1 MKLSD
6 YIVTFLQK
14 KGIRHFFGYQGTMI
28 AHLVDS
34 IERNPET
41 ENHSSYNEQ
50 GAAFAACG
58 YAQAKEECAC
68 AYATSGPG
76 AINLLSGVADAYYDS
91 LPVIFLTGQLNTY
104 EYSGIKGLRQQ
115 GFQETDIVAMAK
127 PITKY
132 AVQIR
137 NPEDIVEE
145 LNKAYHI
152 ATTGRRGPVLIDLPM
167 NIQRSE
173 VENPVYDMTFE
184 DKHTDAAAAQQAADT
199 ILEALE
205 QAKEPTIPELLSRY
219 LDKRSEE
226 RTGWT
231 SKGKLKGT
239 VGDFNKVMEA
249 LDFLQQKEISTVE
262 SLDAYLDEAS
272 AQAVSI
278 REEIRPMEKRVKE
291 IDRLLFH
298 IGNFEA
304 NKPVHAKYA
313 AIRWKKPKEKYAA
326 DHKEELDA
334 YNAALRY
341 FKVHLDGAKY
351 STKKLA
357 GEQAQLSENIA
368 SKTEALT
375 AVQEDVKILRDV
387 RHWLNQVLPSEQYR
401 QTAEPGKK
409 PSIQQAVKGREQR
422 IREEQAEKHQQP
434 RRQNAASRQ
443 QGRHTAQIS

>member
-184 DKHTDAAAAQQAADT
+184 DKHTDVVAAQQAADT

-249 LDFLQQKEISTVE
+249 LDFLRQKEISTVE

-313 AIRWKKPKEKYAA
+313 AIRWKKPKEKFAA

-434 RRQNAASRQ
+434 RRQQ
-443 QGRHTAQIS
+443 KQDMEL